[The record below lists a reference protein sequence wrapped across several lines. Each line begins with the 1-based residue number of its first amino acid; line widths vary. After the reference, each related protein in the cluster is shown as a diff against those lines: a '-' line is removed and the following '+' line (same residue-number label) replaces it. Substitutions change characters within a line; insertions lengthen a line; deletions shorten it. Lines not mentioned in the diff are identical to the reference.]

1 MPRLKILVAVA
12 LVLVISLATGETA
25 NRIPSLEDLL
35 KFERQLLRKR
45 RETPNLGPFGS
56 DPFKI
61 RYHPQNEQYLILLR
75 NRSEVLLVD
84 RTLNLV
90 DRQVTPQSPS
100 GWTLVQNRFLFISG
114 ELSSEIQLFEVTVKG
129 LLPRTKFR
137 VQGVASI
144 RDLVYVPSIRS
155 LFLLDEFDRRLI
167 QATLPADWPSQ
178 KHFKIEQKTYP
189 LGAGPI
195 QIRAHDN
202 HLLINLVLEHALMI
216 VPLAQGKPDFSRASR
231 INHDG
236 PIWAFDAV
244 AQHDSLVI
252 AAVGIEN
259 RPLNRLGGE
268 FGYIDSFLYLYTLSR
283 TGGVYHWSPMDR
295 DKSRHFTQANLSE
308 IDVITPKAVKLAAP
322 SKDSL
327 TVWVSA
333 FGSAK
338 MARFKF
344 DQSKILLTGTFDVIP
359 GTTDFVIVPKNQ
371 SSGARNKNDQSMIM
385 TNSLLDGIYRVNL
398 RVGGS
403 EYQRVKELPSDLSRL
418 SWQNRIGE
426 LLFFTTLLTPHNRSE
441 GKLSRFTCEACHF
454 EGTIDG
460 RVHYTGRG
468 HVFATTKP
476 LRGLANNVPLFSR
489 AGDKSLASMVLA
501 EFRVANQ
508 KRHDF
513 FFVDTSKY
521 PWLEGIKN
529 LPKVLSPRDLRMAF
543 LSFFVEYRHRPN
555 PWRLR
560 SEKLSPKALQGLA
573 VFRERCEYCHQAIVS
588 TRQGNSLPYD
598 DWVEWLEAKGKD
610 LVWGAPFYTK
620 TGIKPYVHRAG
631 ARVPSLRRVQQ
642 KYPYFTNG
650 SSPTLRHL
658 LFRFRYRDLTAWHHY
673 EESAEGGGA
682 EKVKTLTADE
692 IKSLEEILRF
702 F

>member
-216 VPLAQGKPDFSRASR
+216 VPLAQGQPDFSRASR

-268 FGYIDSFLYLYTLSR
+268 FGYIDSFLYLYTLPR
-283 TGGVYHWSPMDR
+283 TDGVYRWSPMDR
-295 DKSRHFTQANLSE
+295 DKSSHFTQANLSE

-441 GKLSRFTCEACHF
+441 GELSRFTCEACHF

-521 PWLEGIKN
+521 PWLEGIEN

-588 TRQGNSLPYD
+588 TRQGSALPYD

>member
-1 MPRLKILVAVA
+1 MPRLNTLVAVA
-12 LVLVISLATGETA
+12 LALVISLATGATTD
-25 NRIPSLEDLL
+25 RIPSLEDLL

-45 RETPNLGPFGS
+45 RETPNLGPSGS
-56 DPFKI
+56 DHFKI
-61 RYHPQNEQYLILLR
+61 HYYPQSEQYLILLR
-75 NRSEVLLVD
+75 NRSEVLLTD

-100 GWTLVQNRFLFISG
+100 GWTFVRNRFLFISG
-114 ELSSEIQLFEVTVKG
+114 ELSPEIRLFEVTVKG

-167 QATLPADWPSQ
+167 QVTLPSGWPSQ

-202 HLLINLVLEHALMI
+202 HLLINLVLEHTLMI
-216 VPLAQGKPDFSRASR
+216 VPLNQGRPDFSHASR
-231 INHDG
+231 INHNG
-236 PIWAFDAV
+236 PIWAFDTI

-252 AAVGIEN
+252 AAAGVEN

-283 TGGVYHWSPMDR
+283 RDGIYQWSPLDR
-295 DKSRHFTQANLSE
+295 YKSRHFTQVNLSE
-308 IDVITPKAVKLAAP
+308 IDVITPKAVKLAAS

-333 FGSAK
+333 FGSTK

-344 DQSKILLTGTFDVIP
+344 DQSKILLTGTFDVLP

-371 SSGARNKNDQSMIM
+371 SSGTRSKNNPSMIM
-385 TNSLLDGIYRVNL
+385 TNSLLDGIYRVKL
-398 RVGGS
+398 DRGDT
-403 EYQRVKELPSDLSRL
+403 EYHRVKELPSNPSRL
-418 SWQNRIGE
+418 SWQSRVGE
-426 LLFFTTLLTPHNRSE
+426 LLFFTTLLTPHNRSDGE
-441 GKLSRFTCEACHF
+441 LSRFTCEACHF

-460 RVHYTGRG
+460 RVHYTGRKY
-468 HVFATTKP
+468 VFATTKP

-508 KRHDF
+508 KRQDSF
-513 FFVDTSKY
+513 SVDTSKY
-521 PWLEGIKN
+521 PWLEGIEN

-543 LSFFVEYRHRPN
+543 LSFFVDYKHRPN

-560 SEKLSPKALQGLA
+560 SEKLTPKALQGLA

-588 TRQGNSLPYD
+588 TRQGDSLPYD
-598 DWVEWLEAKGKD
+598 HWSGWLEAKEKD
-610 LVWGAPFYTK
+610 LVWGAPFCTK

-631 ARVPSLRRVQQ
+631 ARVPSLRRVQK

-658 LFRFRYRDLTAWHHY
+658 LSRFRYLDLTAWHHY
-673 EESAEGGGA
+673 EGSIEGGGA
-682 EKVKTLTADE
+682 EKVKALTAGE
-692 IKSLEEILRF
+692 INSLEEILRF

>member
-1 MPRLKILVAVA
+1 MSRLNILVAVA
-12 LVLVISLATGETA
+12 LVLVIFLATGETA

-61 RYHPQNEQYLILLR
+61 RYYPQSEQYLILLR
-75 NRSEVLLVD
+75 NRSEVLLTD

-114 ELSSEIQLFEVTVKG
+114 ELSPEIQLFEVTVKG

-144 RDLVYVPSIRS
+144 RDLVYVPSSRS

-167 QATLPADWPSQ
+167 QVTLPSDWLSQ

-202 HLLINLVLEHALMI
+202 HLLINLVLEHTLMI
-216 VPLAQGKPDFSRASR
+216 VPLAQGRPDFSRASR

-236 PIWAFDAV
+236 PIWAFDAI
-244 AQHDSLVI
+244 ARHDSLVI
-252 AAVGIEN
+252 AAAGVEN

-268 FGYIDSFLYLYTLSR
+268 FGYIDSFLYLYTLPR
-283 TGGVYHWSPMDR
+283 TEGVYRWNPMDR
-295 DKSRHFTQANLSE
+295 NKSRRFTQANLSE
-308 IDVITPKAVKLAAP
+308 IDVITPKAVKFAAP

-359 GTTDFVIVPKNQ
+359 GSTDFVIVPKNQ
-371 SSGARNKNDQSMIM
+371 SSGTRNKNDQSMIM

-398 RVGGS
+398 RVDGS

-426 LLFFTTLLTPHNRSE
+426 LLFFTNLLTPSNRSE
-441 GKLSRFTCEACHF
+441 GELSRFTCEACHF

-476 LRGLANNVPLFSR
+476 LRGVANNVPLFSR

-508 KRHDF
+508 KRQDF

-521 PWLEGIKN
+521 PWLEGIEN

-543 LSFFVEYRHRPN
+543 LSFFVEYRPRPN

-588 TRQGNSLPYD
+588 TRQGDSLPYA
-598 DWVEWLEAKGKD
+598 DWVKWLEAKGKD

-658 LFRFRYRDLTAWHHY
+658 LSRFRYRDLTAWHHY

-682 EKVKTLTADE
+682 EKVKALTADE

>member
-61 RYHPQNEQYLILLR
+61 RYHPQSEQYLILLR
-75 NRSEVLLVD
+75 NRSEVLLMD

-100 GWTLVQNRFLFISG
+100 GWTLVQNRFLFVSG
-114 ELSSEIQLFEVTVKG
+114 ELSPEIQLFEVTVKG

-167 QATLPADWPSQ
+167 QATLPSDWPSQ

-216 VPLAQGKPDFSRASR
+216 VPLAQGQPDFSRASR

-252 AAVGIEN
+252 AAVGVEN

-283 TGGVYHWSPMDR
+283 TGGV
-295 DKSRHFTQANLSE
+295 
-308 IDVITPKAVKLAAP
+308 
-322 SKDSL
+322 
-327 TVWVSA
+327 
-333 FGSAK
+333 
-338 MARFKF
+338 
-344 DQSKILLTGTFDVIP
+344 
-359 GTTDFVIVPKNQ
+359 
-371 SSGARNKNDQSMIM
+371 
-385 TNSLLDGIYRVNL
+385 
-398 RVGGS
+398 
-403 EYQRVKELPSDLSRL
+403 
-418 SWQNRIGE
+418 
-426 LLFFTTLLTPHNRSE
+426 
-441 GKLSRFTCEACHF
+441 
-454 EGTIDG
+454 
-460 RVHYTGRG
+460 
-468 HVFATTKP
+468 
-476 LRGLANNVPLFSR
+476 
-489 AGDKSLASMVLA
+489 
-501 EFRVANQ
+501 
-508 KRHDF
+508 
-513 FFVDTSKY
+513 
-521 PWLEGIKN
+521 
-529 LPKVLSPRDLRMAF
+529 
-543 LSFFVEYRHRPN
+543 
-555 PWRLR
+555 
-560 SEKLSPKALQGLA
+560 
-573 VFRERCEYCHQAIVS
+573 
-588 TRQGNSLPYD
+588 
-598 DWVEWLEAKGKD
+598 
-610 LVWGAPFYTK
+610 
-620 TGIKPYVHRAG
+620 
-631 ARVPSLRRVQQ
+631 
-642 KYPYFTNG
+642 
-650 SSPTLRHL
+650 
-658 LFRFRYRDLTAWHHY
+658 
-673 EESAEGGGA
+673 
-682 EKVKTLTADE
+682 
-692 IKSLEEILRF
+692 
-702 F
+702 